1 MAAAEQGLAGNPGES
16 SSSTALGHGFVLQ
29 RFSCTRVWAYRQQR
43 LTLQR
48 ADIFDREKTG

>member
-48 ADIFDREKTG
+48 ADIFDREKTR